1 MTCGG
6 GTKTI
11 SREVVQEPEHGG
23 ALCPALEETM
33 VCNTEECTGTT
44 VKVSGVEF
52 IFQLVS
58 VYKLLKLDIKEK
70 VSTLVCG

>member
-33 VCNTEECTGTT
+33 VCNTEECTGKT

-52 IFQLVS
+52 IFQ
-58 VYKLLKLDIKEK
+58 
-70 VSTLVCG
+70 